1 MDVLALLTSLQM
13 ACNPLTGKSRGL
25 PGGSG
30 SDRQSGLVGT
40 HDMWWVRREALVAS
54 SHSISFLGWPQQSTQ
69 SNRNLFSHSSGGQR
83 SEIKVLGWLIP
94 SGVAEGESGPRV
106 SPASALIV
114 PQPSR
119 LRLCVSSSVLKKTF
133 IIGFRVPPKS
143 RMSPSW
149 DLNFMTS
156 AKTLLQIRSRSQ
168 IWGWDL
174 GLSFWNYNSTHCI
187 HLLIWLL
194 PLNFS

>member
-83 SEIKVLGWLIP
+83 SQSTVLAGLWFLC
-94 SGVAEGESGPRV
+94 
-106 SPASALIV
+106 
-114 PQPSR
+114 R
-119 LRLCVSSSVLKKTF
+119 LRGEDFLASSSFLVFAGKFLAF
-133 IIGFRVPPKS
+133 LS
-143 RMSPSW
+143 LQQHPSHLCLHYQHTIMGVCPVSLC
-149 DLNFMTS
+149 LNFLFLLGTPVPLDRGP
-156 AKTLLQIRSRSQ
+156 TL
-168 IWGWDL
+168 
-174 GLSFWNYNSTHCI
+174 
-187 HLLIWLL
+187 
-194 PLNFS
+194 